1 MSTPD
6 VAPSPSVGGGWR
18 ARVQHVGGN
27 LAAMVMPNIGAF
39 IAWGLITAMFIP
51 AGWIPNAPIA
61 DAMVGPMITFMLPL
75 LIAYSGGKLV
85 HEQRGA
91 VIGVIATMG
100 VITGTDV
107 PQFLGAMVMGPLAA
121 YVLRQFD
128 RWVEPRIRMGFEMLV
143 NNFSQGILGVVMA
156 VLGYY
161 TIGPVV
167 QSLTTVLG
175 NGVDILVTNRLLPL
189 ASVIVEPAKILFLN
203 NAINH
208 GVLAPLGVEQAAE
221 TGKSILFMIETNP
234 GPGLGIL
241 LAFWVAGP
249 REVRPTIPGAAIIQF
264 FGGIHEM
271 YFPYVLMRPATVV
284 AAILG
289 GASGVL
295 TFLLT
300 DTGLVAT
307 PAPGSI
313 FAYIAVTPRGNFFGM
328 FLGVAIATAVSFV
341 SAAFILRVT
350 GEKETAMDVEE
361 AKAQSKAHKNVQ
373 ARPQEA

>member
-1 MSTPD
+1 
-6 VAPSPSVGGGWR
+6 VGHGGWK

-51 AGWIPNAPIA
+51 AGWIPNEPIA
-61 DAMVGPMITFMLPL
+61 DALVGPMITFMLPL

-91 VIGVIATMG
+91 VIAVIATMG
-100 VITGTDV
+100 VIVGTDV
-107 PQFLGAMVMGPLAA
+107 PQFLGAMIMGPLAG
-121 YVLRQFD
+121 YVLKLFD
-128 RWVEPRIRMGFEMLV
+128 QWVQPRIRMGFEMLV
-143 NNFSQGILGVVMA
+143 NNFSQGILGIVMA
-156 VLGYY
+156 LVGYY

-167 QSLTTVLG
+167 QSLTEVLG

-189 ASVIVEPAKILFLN
+189 SSVIVEPAKILFLN

-241 LAFWVAGP
+241 LAFWAAGP
-249 REVRPTIPGAAIIQF
+249 RELRGSIPGAIVIQF
-264 FGGIHEM
+264 FGGIHEI
-271 YFPYVLMRPATVV
+271 YFPYVLMRPATVIG
-284 AAILG
+284 AILG

-300 DTGLVAT
+300 NTGLVAT

-328 FLGVAIATAVSFV
+328 FLGVAVAAAVSFV
-341 SAAFILRVT
+341 STAFILRVT
-350 GEKETAMDVEE
+350 GASEPAMDVEDARE
-361 AKAQSKAHKNVQ
+361 QSRAMK

>member
-6 VAPSPSVGGGWR
+6 GAPSPPAGGGWK

-51 AGWIPNAPIA
+51 EGWIPNEPLAA
-61 DAMVGPMITFMLPL
+61 AFVGPMITFMLPL
-75 LIAYSGGKLV
+75 LIAYSGGRLV
-85 HEQRGA
+85 HDQRGA
-91 VIGVIATMG
+91 VMAVIATMG
-100 VITGTDV
+100 VIVGTDV
-107 PQFLGAMVMGPLAA
+107 PQFLGAMIMGPLAA
-121 YVLRQFD
+121 YVLKTFD

-143 NNFSQGILGVVMA
+143 NNFSQGILGIVMA
-156 VLGYY
+156 VFGYY
-161 TIGPVV
+161 TIGPIV

-241 LAFWVAGP
+241 LAFWIAGP
-249 REVRPTIPGAAIIQF
+249 REVRPTIPGAAVIHF
-264 FGGIHEM
+264 FGGIHEI

-313 FAYIAVTPRGNFFGM
+313 FAYIAVTPRGNFLGM

-350 GEKETAMDVEE
+350 GEKATMDVDE
-361 AKAQSKAHKNVQ
+361 AREQSRAMK